1 MCNVEQRELTNIKVL
16 VFSET
21 IMFILKDCQLVLT
34 ISVSQ
39 LASVGACSTV
49 ERGVGVPAGD
59 GMSRQVRALRDLEP
73 VFLRQMFFPSLIKQ
87 GSRTQ

>member
-1 MCNVEQRELTNIKVL
+1 VEQKELTNNKVL
-16 VFSET
+16 GSSVT
-21 IMFILKDCQLVLT
+21 ITFIFKECQLALT
-34 ISVSQ
+34 MSVSQ

-59 GMSRQVRALRDLEP
+59 GMPRQVRALRDLEP
-73 VFLRQMFFPSLIKQ
+73 VFVRQMFFPSLIKQ